1 MLTVSKAGDPLL
13 LIRRLTLCWFLI
25 LTAANGFAAGPSIVV
40 TNPARLAAVEP
51 GSVYI
56 EPYLA
61 VDPNDSRHLIVAAL
75 AFPPSGKSCSL
86 QTFCY
91 FRRRQRAHPS
101 TPFNDDFPRVMQIT
115 TAGDW
120 LR

>member
-51 GSVYI
+51 DSVYI

-86 QTFCY
+86 QTFVT
-91 FRRRQRAHPS
+91 FDGGRGLTPQRHLM
-101 TPFNDDFPRVMQIT
+101 TIFPV
-115 TAGDW
+115 
-120 LR
+120 